1 MTFNEE
7 RLRMPGSQRY
17 GILGGTFDPPHI
29 GHLILAQEIYAR
41 LGLDRIWFIPTGVSP
56 HKVGLTVTPAIH
68 RVAMLERALADDAR
82 FDLLTL
88 EVERPG
94 PSYTIDT
101 LRQLRANWGPGV
113 EIKLILGW
121 DMLLYL
127 PQWRDPSGVVE
138 SVDEIVAV
146 HRPGA
151 NSSAALEDVFE
162 RLPDLRGK
170 LRTLSFPQL
179 DISSTEIRERVA
191 QGLPIRYLVSDV
203 VSEYISAQGMYSRDG
218 RASEVAG
225 GVAQGSSE
233 HSTLEARQEA
243 QR

>member
-1 MTFNEE
+1 
-7 RLRMPGSQRY
+7 MPGRKRY

-29 GHLILAQEIYAR
+29 AHLILPHEAYVR
-41 LGLDRIWFIPTGVSP
+41 LALDRVWFIPTGVSP
-56 HKVGLTVTPAIH
+56 HKLAQPVTPAIH
-68 RVAMLERALADDAR
+68 RVAMLERALVGDAR
-82 FDLLTL
+82 FAWLTL
-88 EVERPG
+88 EIERPG
-94 PSYTIDT
+94 PSYTVDT
-101 LRQLRANWGPGV
+101 LRELRTQWGPDV
-113 EIKLILGW
+113 EIALVLGW

-127 PQWRDPSGVVE
+127 PHWRDPAGVVA

-151 NSSAALEDVFE
+151 ESSGALDDVFE

-170 LRTLSFPQL
+170 LRTLALPQL

-191 QGLPIRYLVSDV
+191 RGLPVRYLVSDV
-203 VSEYISAQGMYSRDG
+203 VSGYISAQGLYSRDSSAG
-218 RASEVAG
+218 ERAG

>member
-1 MTFNEE
+1 
-7 RLRMPGSQRY
+7 MPGRKRY

-29 GHLILAQEIYAR
+29 GHLILAQEAYVR
-41 LGLDRIWFIPTGVSP
+41 LGLDRVWFIPTGVSP
-56 HKVGLTVTPAIH
+56 HKLGQPVTPAIH

-82 FDLLTL
+82 FDSLTL
-88 EVERPG
+88 EIERPG
-94 PSYTIDT
+94 PSYTVDT
-101 LRQLRANWGPGV
+101 LRELRTQWGLEV
-113 EIKLILGW
+113 EIALILGW

-127 PQWRDPSGVVE
+127 PQWRNPTGVVTN
-138 SVDEIVAV
+138 VDEIVAV

-151 NSSAALEDVFE
+151 DSSDALDDVFE

-170 LRTLSFPQL
+170 LRTLAFPQL

-191 QGLPIRYLVSDV
+191 RGLPVRYLVSDV
-203 VSEYISAQGMYSRDG
+203 VSGYISAQGLYSRDSSAG
-218 RASEVAG
+218 ERAG

>member
-1 MTFNEE
+1 
-7 RLRMPGSQRY
+7 MPGRKRY

-29 GHLILAQEIYAR
+29 GHLILAQEAHVR
-41 LGLDRIWFIPTGVSP
+41 LGLDRVWFIPTGVSP
-56 HKVGLTVTPAIH
+56 HKLGQPVTPAFH
-68 RVAMLERALADDAR
+68 RVAMLERALADDDR
-82 FDLLTL
+82 FALLTL
-88 EVERPG
+88 EIERLG
-94 PSYTIDT
+94 PSYTVDT
-101 LRQLRANWGPGV
+101 LRALRTQWGLEV
-113 EIKLILGW
+113 EIALILGW

-127 PQWRDPSGVVE
+127 PQWRDPAGVIV

-151 NSSAALEDVFE
+151 DSSDALDDVYE

-170 LRTLSFPQL
+170 LRTLAFPQL

-191 QGLPIRYLVSDV
+191 QGLPVRYLVSDV
-203 VSEYISAQGMYSRDG
+203 VSGYISAQELYTHDSSAGER
-218 RASEVAG
+218 AG

-233 HSTLEARQEA
+233 HSTLEAQQEA

>member
-1 MTFNEE
+1 
-7 RLRMPGSQRY
+7 MPGRKRY

-29 GHLILAQEIYAR
+29 GHLILAQEAYVR
-41 LGLDRIWFIPTGVSP
+41 LGLDRVWFIPTGVSP
-56 HKVGLTVTPAIH
+56 HKLGQPVTPAFH
-68 RVAMLERALADDAR
+68 RVAMLVRALADDAR

-94 PSYTIDT
+94 PSYTVDT
-101 LRQLRANWGPGV
+101 LRELRTQWGPEV
-113 EIKLILGW
+113 EIALILGW

-127 PQWRDPSGVVE
+127 PQWRDPAGVIA

-151 NSSAALEDVFE
+151 NSSDALDDVYE

-170 LRTLSFPQL
+170 LRTLAFPQL

-191 QGLPIRYLVSDV
+191 QGLPVRYLVSDV
-203 VSEYISAQGMYSRDG
+203 VSGYISAQGLYSRDSVAG
-218 RASEVAG
+218 EGAG